1 MEIVQF
7 RGKIGPYL
15 EPASGH
21 PTFSLSKMAREDL
34 QVDLRDALTR
44 ARKENRAVR
53 KEGLR
58 ISSNGGTRSINME
71 VIPLRGPS
79 AGERLYIIAFQDAV
93 RPAISAAG
101 ARRLEKQSEK
111 GRVSGELAR
120 TSHEVERLR
129 EQLHTLIDEHE
140 TTLEE
145 FKSANAEILSAN
157 EELQSTNEELETTK
171 EELQS
176 SNEELSTLN
185 EELQNSNAELTQSNN
200 DQLNLMTNVN
210 LPVVMVG
217 NDLRIRRFT
226 PPAEKL
232 LNLLPGDLGRRLGEI
247 RTNIEPDDLEQA
259 AVTTIENA
267 VFQEREVR
275 LKDGP
280 WYLLRVR
287 PYKTWEDKV
296 EGAVLSFQD
305 IDSLKRTLDQTRTF
319 AEALIENARESIL
332 VLDEALHVTLANPV
346 FYQTFQVSPKETK
359 GRLIYDLGNR
369 QWDIPK
375 LRELL
380 HEITARNMRIDGLE
394 VRHKFQHLGLRH
406 MILNARR
413 IEPHGGSQ
421 MILLS
426 IEDVTRKA

>member
-1 MEIVQF
+1 M
-7 RGKIGPYL
+7 
-15 EPASGH
+15 
-21 PTFSLSKMAREDL
+21 
-34 QVDLRDALTR
+34 
-44 ARKENRAVR
+44 
-53 KEGLR
+53 
-58 ISSNGGTRSINME
+58 
-71 VIPLRGPS
+71 
-79 AGERLYIIAFQDAV
+79 
-93 RPAISAAG
+93 
-101 ARRLEKQSEK
+101 
-111 GRVSGELAR
+111 
-120 TSHEVERLR
+120 RLR
-129 EQLHTLIDEHE
+129 EQLHTLVDEHE

-157 EELQSTNEELETTK
+157 EELQSSNEELETTK

-185 EELQNSNAELTQSNN
+185 EELQNTNAELTQANN
-200 DQLNLMTNVN
+200 DQLNLMSNVN

-232 LNLLPGDLGRRLGEI
+232 LNLLAGDVGRRLGEI
-247 RTNIEPDDLEQA
+247 RTNLQPDELEQVA
-259 AVTTIENA
+259 RTTIENA
-267 VFQEREVR
+267 IFQEKEVR

-287 PYKTWEDKV
+287 PYKTWEGRV

-305 IDSLKRTLDQTRTF
+305 IDNLKRTLEQTRTF

-332 VLDEALHVTLANPV
+332 VLDQGLHVTMANPV
-346 FYQTFQVSPKETK
+346 FYKSFQVSLDETK

-369 QWDIPK
+369 QWDIPRLRDL
-375 LRELL
+375 LRE
-380 HEITARNMRIDGLE
+380 ITTRNTRIDGFE

-413 IEPHGGSQ
+413 IEPLGGTQ

-426 IEDVTRKA
+426 IEDVTPTKIERTLRK

>member
-1 MEIVQF
+1 
-7 RGKIGPYL
+7 
-15 EPASGH
+15 
-21 PTFSLSKMAREDL
+21 
-34 QVDLRDALTR
+34 
-44 ARKENRAVR
+44 
-53 KEGLR
+53 
-58 ISSNGGTRSINME
+58 
-71 VIPLRGPS
+71 
-79 AGERLYIIAFQDAV
+79 
-93 RPAISAAG
+93 
-101 ARRLEKQSEK
+101 
-111 GRVSGELAR
+111 
-120 TSHEVERLR
+120 VEHLR

-157 EELQSTNEELETTK
+157 EELQSSNEELETTK

-185 EELQNSNAELTQSNN
+185 EELQNSNAELTQANN

-232 LNLLPGDLGRRLGEI
+232 MNLLPGDLGRRLGEI
-247 RTNIEPDDLEQA
+247 RSNIEPDDLEQVA
-259 AVTTIENA
+259 RTTIENA

-275 LKDGP
+275 VKDGP
-280 WYLLRVR
+280 WYMLRVR
-287 PYKTWEDKV
+287 PYKTWDDKI

-319 AEALIENARESIL
+319 AEALIENARESVL
-332 VLDEALHVTLANPV
+332 VLDEGLHVTLANPV
-346 FYQTFQVSPKETK
+346 FYRTFQVSPEETK
-359 GRLIYDLGNR
+359 GRPIHELGNR

-375 LRELL
+375 LRELFQK
-380 HEITARNMRIDGLE
+380 ITTHNARIDGYE
-394 VRHKFQHLGLRH
+394 VRHKFQHLGTRH

-413 IEPHGGSQ
+413 IESQGGPQ

-426 IEDVTRKA
+426 IEDVTRKNRNAGPL

>member
-1 MEIVQF
+1 
-7 RGKIGPYL
+7 
-15 EPASGH
+15 
-21 PTFSLSKMAREDL
+21 MAR
-34 QVDLRDALTR
+34 LRD
-44 ARKENRAVR
+44 
-53 KEGLR
+53 
-58 ISSNGGTRSINME
+58 
-71 VIPLRGPS
+71 
-79 AGERLYIIAFQDAV
+79 
-93 RPAISAAG
+93 
-101 ARRLEKQSEK
+101 
-111 GRVSGELAR
+111 
-120 TSHEVERLR
+120 
-129 EQLHTLIDEHE
+129 QLHTLIDEHE

-185 EELQNSNAELTQSNN
+185 EELQNSNAELTQANN

-232 LNLLPGDLGRRLGEI
+232 LNLLPGDVGRRLGEV
-247 RTNIEPDDLEQA
+247 RSNIEPDDLEQVA
-259 AVTTIENA
+259 RTTIENA

-275 LKDGP
+275 VKDGP
-280 WYLLRVR
+280 WYLLAR
-287 PYKTWEDKV
+287 PYKTWEDKI

-319 AEALIENARESIL
+319 AEALIENAQESIL
-332 VLDEALHVTLANPV
+332 VLDEGLRVTLANPV
-346 FYQTFQVSPKETK
+346 FYRTFQVSPEETR
-359 GRLIYDLGNR
+359 GRLIYELGNH

-375 LRELL
+375 LRELF
-380 HEITARNMRIDGLE
+380 HEIAAHNTRIDGFE

-413 IEPHGGSQ
+413 IEPHGGTQ

-426 IEDVTRKA
+426 IEDVTRKK

>member
-1 MEIVQF
+1 
-7 RGKIGPYL
+7 
-15 EPASGH
+15 
-21 PTFSLSKMAREDL
+21 
-34 QVDLRDALTR
+34 
-44 ARKENRAVR
+44 
-53 KEGLR
+53 
-58 ISSNGGTRSINME
+58 
-71 VIPLRGPS
+71 
-79 AGERLYIIAFQDAV
+79 
-93 RPAISAAG
+93 
-101 ARRLEKQSEK
+101 
-111 GRVSGELAR
+111 
-120 TSHEVERLR
+120 
-129 EQLHTLIDEHE
+129 
-140 TTLEE
+140 
-145 FKSANAEILSAN
+145 
-157 EELQSTNEELETTK
+157 
-171 EELQS
+171 
-176 SNEELSTLN
+176 
-185 EELQNSNAELTQSNN
+185 
-200 DQLNLMTNVN
+200 
-210 LPVVMVG
+210 
-217 NDLRIRRFT
+217 
-226 PPAEKL
+226 L
-232 LNLLPGDLGRRLGEI
+232 LNLLSGDVGRRLGEI
-247 RTNIEPDDLEQA
+247 RTNLEPDDLEQA
-259 AVTTIENA
+259 AATTIENA
-267 VFQEREVR
+267 VLQEREVR

-305 IDSLKRTLDQTRTF
+305 IDNLKRTLDQTRTF

-380 HEITARNMRIDGLE
+380 LEITTRNARIDGFE

-426 IEDVTRKA
+426 IEDVTRKAQKRAVLFVDYKP

>member
-1 MEIVQF
+1 
-7 RGKIGPYL
+7 
-15 EPASGH
+15 
-21 PTFSLSKMAREDL
+21 MARVNQEL
-34 QVDLRDALTR
+34 Q
-44 ARKENRAVR
+44 
-53 KEGLR
+53 
-58 ISSNGGTRSINME
+58 
-71 VIPLRGPS
+71 
-79 AGERLYIIAFQDAV
+79 
-93 RPAISAAG
+93 
-101 ARRLEKQSEK
+101 
-111 GRVSGELAR
+111 
-120 TSHEVERLR
+120 RLR

-185 EELQNSNAELTQSNN
+185 EELQNSNAELTLSNN

-232 LNLLPGDLGRRLGEI
+232 LNLLPGDVGRRLGEI
-247 RTNIEPDDLEQA
+247 RTKIEPDDLEQA
-259 AVTTIENA
+259 ARTTIESA

-275 LKDGP
+275 VKDGP

-287 PYKTWEDKV
+287 PYKTWEDKI

-319 AEALIENARESIL
+319 AGALIENARESTL
-332 VLDEALHVTLANPV
+332 VLDEGLRVTLANPA
-346 FYQTFQVSPKETK
+346 FYRAFQVSPEQTA
-359 GRLIYDLGNR
+359 GRVIYELGNH

-375 LRELL
+375 LRES
-380 HEITARNMRIDGLE
+380 
-394 VRHKFQHLGLRH
+394 V
-406 MILNARR
+406 
-413 IEPHGGSQ
+413 S
-421 MILLS
+421 
-426 IEDVTRKA
+426 